1 MATVS
6 FHLKE
11 PKADRPTA
19 IFALLTIDRRTR
31 IKVYTGLSIYPNQWV
46 ASEQKA
52 KERGYPEN
60 PALNEALEVK
70 ADQIQACYAACLAQ
84 GVLPTAA
91 QLKEAAAPKQQPEAA
106 NPTAAPTLS
115 FWDYYAEWVELT
127 RVRGKARSA
136 SVYETTARHL
146 RGFEKKAKY
155 AVGFDT
161 ITSAF
166 NDRFTTYLLGAA
178 GLTDNTVAKQVMT
191 LKRFMKWAAERS
203 YHHNTAYERLTWKR
217 QEPDIMTLT
226 AEEVEAL
233 EALPLPE
240 GGYLDNARALFLL
253 SCYTGLRY
261 SDLVSIRPEHL
272 RGQTLRL
279 TTQKTRETVTI
290 PLQARAL
297 PIVRRMIAGEIR
309 AVSNQKLNDY
319 LKELGER
326 ADITEPIEVIRYRG
340 GKRESNTLPKWQK
353 LGCHTGR
360 RTFVTLSLE
369 RGLRPELVM
378 KITGHR
384 DWKSFKRYVNITEQA
399 VEREFARVY
408 DMPAVL
414 KLAQ

>member
-11 PKADRPTA
+11 PKAERPTA

-31 IKVYTGLSIYPNQWV
+31 IKVYTGRSIHPRQWL
-46 ASEQKA
+46 AGEQKA
-52 KERGYPEN
+52 QERGYPDN
-60 PALNEALEVK
+60 PSLNTALSTQGK
-70 ADQIQACYAACLAQ
+70 QIEECYAAYLAQ
-84 GVLPTAA
+84 GLVPTAA
-91 QLKEAAAPKQQPEAA
+91 QLKEAAAPKLQPEAA
-106 NPTAAPTLS
+106 APPAAGLQ
-115 FWDYYAEWVELT
+115 FWDYFAEWVELA
-127 RVRGKARSA
+127 RLRGKARSA
-136 SVYETTARHL
+136 SVYDTTGRHL

-161 ITSAF
+161 ITPAF
-166 NDRFTTYLLGAA
+166 NDRFTAYLLTTA

-191 LKRFMKWAAERS
+191 LKRFMKWAAERG
-203 YHHNTAYERLTWKR
+203 YHSSIGYERLTWKR
-217 QEPDIMTLT
+217 QEPDIITLT

-233 EALPLPE
+233 ENLDLPE
-240 GGYLDNARALFLL
+240 AGYLDNARGLFLL

-297 PIVRRMIAGEIR
+297 PIVGRMIAGEIR

-326 ADITEPIEVIRYRG
+326 AGITDPVEVIRYRG
-340 GKRESNTLPKWQK
+340 GNRESTTLPKWQK

-384 DWKSFKRYVNITEQA
+384 DWKSFKRYVNITEQT

-408 DMPAVL
+408 EMPTNL
-414 KLAQ
+414 KLAV

>member
-11 PKADRPTA
+11 PKANRPTA

-31 IKVYTGLSIYPNQWV
+31 IKVYTGLSAYPDQWV
-46 ASEQKA
+46 AQDQKLR
-52 KERGYPEN
+52 ERGYPDN
-60 PALNEALEVK
+60 PAINTALAVK
-70 ADQIQACYAACLAQ
+70 AKQIQDCYAEYLAQ
-84 GVLPTAA
+84 GLLPTAA
-91 QLKEAAAPKQQPEAA
+91 QLKEAAAPKQQAEAIT
-106 NPTAAPTLS
+106 PTSAAIT
-115 FWDYYAEWVELT
+115 FWDFYSEWVELT

-136 SVYETTARHL
+136 AVYETTSRHL

-166 NDRFTTYLLGAA
+166 NDRFTTYLLGTAQ
-178 GLTDNTVAKQVMT
+178 LTDNTVAKQVMT
-191 LKRFMKWAAERS
+191 LKRFMKWAAERG
-203 YHHNTAYERLTWKR
+203 YHQSIGYERLTYKR

-233 EALPLPE
+233 ENLPLPE
-240 GGYLDNARALFLL
+240 ASYLDNARNLFLL

-279 TTQKTRETVTI
+279 TTQKTREAVSI
-290 PLQARAL
+290 PLQVRAL
-297 PIVRRMIAGEIR
+297 PIVRRMIAGEVRPIT
-309 AVSNQKLNDY
+309 NQKLNDY
-319 LKELGER
+319 LKVLGER
-326 ADITEPIEVIRYRG
+326 AGITEPVEVIRYRG
-340 GKRESNTLPKWQK
+340 GTRESHTVPKWQR

-360 RTFVTLSLE
+360 RTFVTRSLE
-369 RGLRPELVM
+369 LGMRPEMVM

-384 DWKSFKRYVNITEQA
+384 DWKSFKRYVNITEPV
-399 VEREFARVY
+399 VEREFSRVY
-408 DMPAVL
+408 EMPQLL
-414 KLAQ
+414 KVAQ

>member
-1 MATVS
+1 M
-6 FHLKE
+6 
-11 PKADRPTA
+11 
-19 IFALLTIDRRTR
+19 
-31 IKVYTGLSIYPNQWV
+31 KVPTGLKVLPRQWV
-46 ASEQKA
+46 VDNQ
-52 KERGYPEN
+52 RGQTKGRNN
-60 PALNEALEVK
+60 PNGPLNDRLDDIETALTN
-70 ADQIQACYAACLAQ
+70 CY
-84 GVLPTAA
+84 TAA
-91 QLKEAAAPKQQPEAA
+91 VAAGNLPSPEELRAAVVLTEAAPVPVARA
-106 NPTAAPTLS
+106 
-115 FWDYYAEWVELT
+115 FWDYYEEWVSIT
-127 RVRGKARSA
+127 RAAGQVRTAQTYA
-136 SVYETTARHL
+136 TAARHL
-146 RGFEKKAKY
+146 REFGQASGT
-155 AVGFDT
+155 AVDFDL
-161 ITSAF
+161 ITPAWG
-166 NDRFTTYLLGAA
+166 DKFTAYLLHTARQ
-178 GLTDNTVAKQVMT
+178 TDNTIQKHIT
-191 LKRFMKWAAERS
+191 RLKSFMKWAAERG
-203 YHHNTAYERLTWKR
+203 YHDTTGYARLSWKR

-226 AEEVEAL
+226 AEEVAAL
-233 EALPLPE
+233 EALELPAA
-240 GGYLDNARALFLL
+240 GYLDNARSLFLL

-297 PIVRRMIAGEIR
+297 PIVRRMVEGQIR

-326 ADITEPIEVIRYRG
+326 AGITEPIEVIRYRG
-340 GKRESNTLPKWQK
+340 GKRESTTLPKWQK

-408 DMPAVL
+408 EMPSALRV
-414 KLAQ
+414 AQ

>member
-31 IKVYTGLSIYPNQWV
+31 IKVYTGRSIHPKQWL
-46 ASEQKA
+46 AGEQKA
-52 KERGYPEN
+52 QERGYPDN
-60 PALNEALEVK
+60 PALNTALT
-70 ADQIQACYAACLAQ
+70 IQAKQIEDCYAAYLAE
-84 GVLPTAA
+84 GLVPTAA
-91 QLKEAAAPKQQPEAA
+91 QLKEAAAPKLQDETPEA
-106 NPTAAPTLS
+106 TRSRT
-115 FWDYYAEWVELT
+115 FWDYYAEWIELA

-136 SVYETTARHL
+136 AVYETTGRHL

-161 ITSAF
+161 ITTAF
-166 NDRFTTYLLGAA
+166 NDRFTTYLLGTA

-191 LKRFMKWAAERS
+191 LKRFMKWAAERG
-203 YHHNTAYERLTWKR
+203 YHQSIGYERLTWKR

-233 EALPLPE
+233 ETLSLPE
-240 GGYLDNARALFLL
+240 TGYLDNARTLFLL

-261 SDLVSIRPEHL
+261 SDLVSIRAEHL

-279 TTQKTRETVTI
+279 TTQKTREAVTI

-297 PIVRRMIAGEIR
+297 PIVRRMIAGEVRPIT
-309 AVSNQKLNDY
+309 NQKLNDY

-326 ADITEPIEVIRYRG
+326 AGITEPVEVIRYRG
-340 GKRESNTLPKWQK
+340 GTRESHTVPKWHR

-408 DMPAVL
+408 DMPSTL
-414 KLAQ
+414 GIAQ

>member
-19 IFALLTIDRRTR
+19 IFALLTVDRRTR
-31 IKVYTGLSIYPNQWV
+31 IKVYTGLSIHPNQWLTK
-46 ASEQKA
+46 AQKA
-52 KERGYPEN
+52 LERGYPDN
-60 PALNEALEVK
+60 PAVNDALEVK
-70 ADQIQACYAACLAQ
+70 GKQIEDCYASYLAE
-84 GVLPTAA
+84 GLLPTAA
-91 QLKEAAAPKQQPEAA
+91 QLKEAAAPKKQDATPE
-106 NPTAAPTLS
+106 AAPTLT
-115 FWDYYAEWVELT
+115 FWDYYTEWVELT

-136 SVYETTARHL
+136 SVYETTGRHL

-161 ITSAF
+161 VTTTF
-166 NDRFTTYLLGAA
+166 NDRFTTYLLGTA

-191 LKRFMKWAAERS
+191 LKRFMKWAAERG
-203 YHHNTAYERLTWKR
+203 YHQSIGYERLTWKR

-240 GGYLDNARALFLL
+240 AGYLDNARTLFLL

-261 SDLVSIRPEHL
+261 SDLVSIRAEHL

-279 TTQKTRETVTI
+279 TTQKTREAVTI

-297 PIVRRMIAGEIR
+297 PIVRRMIAGEVRPIT
-309 AVSNQKLNDY
+309 NQKLNDY

-326 ADITEPIEVIRYRG
+326 AGITELVEVIRYRG
-340 GKRESNTLPKWQK
+340 GARESHTVPKWHR

-408 DMPAVL
+408 EMPSLL
-414 KLAQ
+414 KIAQ

>member
-31 IKVYTGLSIYPNQWV
+31 IKVYTGLSIIPTQWV

-52 KERGYPEN
+52 KERGYPDN
-60 PALNEALEVK
+60 PALNDALETK
-70 ADQIQACYAACLAQ
+70 AQAIRGCYTACLAE

-91 QLKEAAAPKQQPEAA
+91 QLKEAAAPKLQPEAQA
-106 NPTAAPTLS
+106 TPNAPALT
-115 FWDYYAEWVELT
+115 FWDYFAEWVELA
-127 RVRGKARSA
+127 RLRGKARSA
-136 SVYETTARHL
+136 SVYDTTRRHL
-146 RGFEKKAKY
+146 LGFEKKAKY

-161 ITSAF
+161 ITPAF
-166 NDRFTTYLLGAA
+166 NDRFTAYLLSTAK
-178 GLTDNTVAKQVMT
+178 LTDNTIAKQVMT
-191 LKRFMKWAAERS
+191 LKRFMKWAAERG
-203 YHHNTAYERLTWKR
+203 HHQSTGYERLTWKR

-261 SDLVSIRPEHL
+261 SDLVSIRLEHV

-279 TTQKTRETVTI
+279 TTQKTRETVSI

-297 PIVRRMIAGEIR
+297 PIVQRMIAGEIR
-309 AVSNQKLNDY
+309 PLSNQKLNDY

-326 ADITEPIEVIRYRG
+326 AGIAEPIEVIRYRG
-340 GKRESNTLPKWQK
+340 GKRESTTLPKWQK

-408 DMPAVL
+408 DMPATL
-414 KLAQ
+414 KIA

>member
-31 IKVYTGLSIYPNQWV
+31 IKVYTGRSVHPRQWV
-46 ASEQKA
+46 AGEQKA
-52 KERGYPEN
+52 QERGYPDN
-60 PALNEALEVK
+60 PALNTALAVK
-70 ADQIQACYAACLAQ
+70 AKQIEDCYAAYLAE
-84 GVLPTAA
+84 GLVPTAA
-91 QLKEAAAPKQQPEAA
+91 QLKDAAAPKQQTE
-106 NPTAAPTLS
+106 TAASSTPTLT
-115 FWDYYAEWVELT
+115 FWDYFAEWVELAHL
-127 RVRGKARSA
+127 RGKARSA
-136 SVYETTARHL
+136 SVYDTTGRHL

-155 AVGFDT
+155 AVGFET
-161 ITSAF
+161 ITPSF
-166 NDRFTTYLLGAA
+166 NDRFTAYLLTTA

-191 LKRFMKWAAERS
+191 LKRFMKWAAERG
-203 YHHNTAYERLTWKR
+203 YHSSIGYERLTWKR

-226 AEEVEAL
+226 AEEVETL

-240 GGYLDNARALFLL
+240 NGYLDNARALFLL

-326 ADITEPIEVIRYRG
+326 AGITEQIEVIRYRG
-340 GKRESNTLPKWQK
+340 GNRESTTLPKWQK

-384 DWKSFKRYVNITEQA
+384 DWKSFKRYVNITEQT

-408 DMPAVL
+408 AMPSLL
-414 KLAQ
+414 KIAQ